1 MMMSPSFECT
11 CILKSFCHFFINFQR
26 LLYSHLFVQ
35 FGLTRVWSTH
45 AARFRDI
52 CILRQ
57 NVFPGLNV
65 QYEQI
70 ISPLQRRNGGRHV
83 ILIWLVLLLLILFVL
98 NQSCSGCNCFIFW
111 HRLMLFGMH
120 MHYHTPMCH
129 SSSRPLHGFD
139 LRSQGQIIEFRE
151 LSNPGCNF
159 FIFSHR
165 RDIWYVDVLS
175 YDGMSCIITTFMWLW
190 P

>member
-1 MMMSPSFECT
+1 MKVVMIHDMPSYDNT
-11 CILKSFCHFFINFQR
+11 
-26 LLYSHLFVQ
+26 
-35 FGLTRVWSTH
+35 ST
-45 AARFRDI
+45 
-52 CILRQ
+52 
-57 NVFPGLNV
+57 
-65 QYEQI
+65 YQI
-70 ISPLQRRNGGRHV
+70 SRRWENIKKLQ
-83 ILIWLVLLLLILFVL
+83 
-98 NQSCSGCNCFIFW
+98 
-111 HRLMLFGMH
+111 LMLFGMH

-175 YDGMSCIITTFMWLW
+175 YDGMSCIITTFM
-190 P
+190 